1 MRILLVA
8 RLRLVALILG
18 LAALIGACGQP
29 AAPVAALQILDAEAT
44 SQTSVVV
51 TFNQAVGDAAT
62 EVDNYVITGPNGARL
77 RILAAYLLDGGSKV
91 VLATEPQQLVAY
103 GLLVRGVGPVGVSS
117 ARLEAQGAFGG
128 SGTTAP
134 IVASAV
140 ALSNSTVLVTFA
152 EPTSGQLANMGSG
165 ALVPAYY
172 EIALPDLDVL
182 GAAYG
187 SNGTDR
193 SRVVLTTGS
202 MTDRVYTVRVTNVL
216 SSSGNKLVDPFLNT
230 GSFRGITAGDQVA
243 PEVLDVYPTSNTT
256 VVIRFSEPVGP
267 SAADPT
273 RYVILDSDGK
283 ALTVAGATLNEYG
296 TEVTLTTW
304 PMTAGVEYRLTQIVG
319 VTDKN
324 DNALVIDA
332 GAPPLFV
339 GAPVDAAR
347 DLTPPRVLGAN
358 SISSTQVVITFSE
371 PVYGAEDPSK
381 YSIADRARF
390 DAGNVA
396 PQAVVL
402 VESATVS
409 ASRRTVTLTT
419 RQQSEILYAL
429 TVTDVADIAGNHLAP
444 PDRDHPF
451 QVTFLGTGVS
461 GVAEDFDGDG
471 LSDAAEQAGWT
482 VLIVRT
488 DGTTETRKVTSDPAL
503 ADTDGDGVSDADERY
518 YLTDP
523 RNADTDG
530 DGLTDWEELNRYYSE
545 PTMMDTDADGLN
557 DGLEANFFRTSPL
570 LADTDGDKLSDFY
583 EISADNRNPRVAD
596 LPAVNIRVGSVELRL
611 DVRFEETSTSGTRQV
626 DSKSAAVTLV
636 QSQESAQSHET
647 SSTLDWF
654 IQGGA
659 EVCIKGSCE
668 EADTAGAKF
677 TVEGGASGGTSTTFT
692 SASVNATQ
700 REYATTLATEAEVSA
715 EASLSRRVEGA
726 SIAVALSLTNASNI
740 AFTIRDIE
748 VTALLQDPAD
758 PTKLVP
764 VATLFGA
771 SSNPIS
777 IGPLTPERGP
787 FRFSSNDAFP
797 ALVESLMANP
807 RGVVFRVAN
816 YDITDEFG
824 RNFAFVEQD
833 VNDRTAFLEINYAGN
848 LPLERYQAATNGTFT
863 DAGAPS
869 GITMRQLLEDVLGLQ
884 HVDAAQDVT
893 LNPNVR
899 ADADL
904 LDVSFSTRQLPDGT
918 SVLYRVKRVSSQLT
932 GSERVW
938 WVLGPDGNIAPVGP
952 RPGRDFLSYRVY
964 ADRDYAFAFV
974 QDLDEDDVEAIEE
987 LLYRSLDTNPDSDG
1001 DGIRDGDEVYG
1012 PFQGNRRQRWLIHM
1026 DDGRDSYTT
1035 TSHPGRADTDGD
1047 GLTDCQELLF
1057 DPSCSLI
1064 TVYLDAAGVPT
1075 IQPRSNTGVAHLVL
1089 GTTMLTKR
1097 TDPANPDT
1105 DGDGL
1110 TDLVEVIGFSY
1121 VALNGARTVLTY
1133 QTMPDTP
1140 YATNPLSRDTDLDG
1154 LFDRA
1159 EVMLGSNPVRPDGDT
1174 VRDNDADGL
1183 VNAVETIPQTVRVIR
1198 STGLVTLQ
1206 VTSNPD
1212 QVDSDGDGLTDW
1224 EEYHGCLDQN
1234 RDFSCDSDARFGP
1247 TDRMNPDTDGD
1258 GLTDRQE
1265 VMGVRFAGDASAP
1278 LRFTDP
1284 VRYDTDG
1291 DGTSDGV
1298 EVNNSWTVSV
1308 AGRGGYVVWSDPL
1321 AADGDGDGLTDTQ
1334 ERSLGTDP
1342 NKADTDGDGALDG
1355 LEANPGRQTN
1365 PLVPDH
1371 LVTVTYQSLQIGDTH
1386 SSISDG
1392 DEGAN
1397 PGDFF
1402 FNFEVRHP
1410 DANGALQLRNVASSG
1425 SFSGGYPACANDNQS
1440 WCWGSIDGVRVMQLA
1455 APHGIELGAS
1465 FTFALPFTSLFT
1477 IEGIVQEIDPGP
1489 VADYTYRFGGLGDAS
1504 ATFSGSNLSKG
1515 SFSVRFAGMP
1525 EPDRPVNLTAYVRVE

>member
-8 RLRLVALILG
+8 RLRLAALFLG

-29 AAPVAALQILDAEAT
+29 ASPAAALQILDAEAT

-51 TFNQAVGDAAT
+51 TFNQPVDDAAL

-77 RILAAYLLDGGSKV
+77 RILAAYRLDGGSKV

-165 ALVPAYY
+165 ALEPAYY
-172 EIALPDLDVL
+172 EIALPDLVVL

-243 PEVLDVYPTSNTT
+243 PEVLEVYPTSNTT

-283 ALTVAGATLNEYG
+283 ALPIAGATLNEYG

-304 PMTAGVEYRLTQIVG
+304 PMTAGVEYRLMEIVG

-324 DNALVIDA
+324 GNLLVVDVT
-332 GAPPLFV
+332 APPVFI
-339 GAPVDAAR
+339 GAPVDAGQ
-347 DLTPPRVLGAN
+347 DKQPPRVLGAN
-358 SISSTQVVITFSE
+358 SISSTQVVVTFSE
-371 PVYGAEDPSK
+371 PVYGADDPSK
-381 YSIADRARF
+381 YSIADRATF
-390 DAGNVA
+390 DAGTISQ
-396 PQAVVL
+396 QAIVI

-461 GVAEDFDGDG
+461 GMAEDFDGDG

-482 VLIVRT
+482 VMIVRT
-488 DGTTETRKVTSDPAL
+488 DGTTESRKVTSDPFM
-503 ADTDGDGVSDADERY
+503 ADTDGDGQGDADERY

-545 PTMMDTDADGLN
+545 PTIMDTDGDGLN
-557 DGLEANFFRTSPL
+557 DGLEAKFFGTSPL
-570 LADTDGDKLSDFY
+570 LRDTDGDQLSDDY
-583 EISADNRNPRVAD
+583 EIGADNRNPRVAD
-596 LPAVNIRVGSVELRL
+596 LPAVSIRVGSVDLRL
-611 DVRFEETSTSGTRQV
+611 DVRFEEASTTGTRQV
-626 DSKSAAVTLV
+626 DAKSAAVTLV
-636 QSQESAQSHET
+636 QSQESAQAHET

-659 EVCIKGSCE
+659 EVCIKGGCE
-668 EADTAGAKF
+668 EADVAGAKF
-677 TVEGGASGGTSTTFT
+677 TVEGGASGGTSTTFST
-692 SASVNATQ
+692 ASVNATQ
-700 REYATTLATEAEVSA
+700 QEYATTLATEVEVSA
-715 EASLSRRVEGA
+715 EATLNRRVDGA

-740 AFTIRDIE
+740 AFTIQDIE

-764 VATLFGA
+764 IATLFAA
-771 SSNPIS
+771 SSSPIS

-787 FRFSSNDAFP
+787 FRFTSNDAFP
-797 ALVESLMANP
+797 SLVESLMANP
-807 RGVVFRVAN
+807 RGVVFRIAN

-833 VNDRTAFLEINYAGN
+833 VNDRTAFLEVNYAGN
-848 LPLERYQAATNGTFT
+848 LPLERYQAATNSTFT
-863 DAGAPS
+863 DSGVPA
-869 GITMRQLLEDVLGLQ
+869 GITMRQLLEDVLGLE
-884 HVDAAQDVT
+884 HVDAAVDAT

-904 LDVSFSTRQLPDGT
+904 LDASFSTRVLPDGT
-918 SVLYRVKRVSSQLT
+918 SVLYRVKRVSAELT
-932 GSERVW
+932 DSERVW
-938 WVLGPDGNIAPVGP
+938 WVLGPDGNITPVGT
-952 RPGRDFLSYRVY
+952 RPGRDFLSYRVF

-987 LLYRSLDTNPDSDG
+987 LLYRSLDSNPDSDG

-1012 PFQGNRRQRWLIHM
+1012 PYQGNRRQRWLIHM

-1035 TSHPGRADTDGD
+1035 TSHPGRADSDGD
-1047 GLTDCQELLF
+1047 GLTDCQELLY
-1057 DPSCSLI
+1057 DPSCSLV
-1064 TVYLDAAGVPT
+1064 TAYLDGNGVPT
-1075 IQPRSNTGVAHLVL
+1075 IRPRSNTGVNHQVL
-1089 GTTMLTKR
+1089 GTTRLAKR

-1110 TDLVEVIGFSY
+1110 TDLAEAIGFAYKNLS
-1121 VALNGARTVLTY
+1121 GTTTVLTY
-1133 QTMPDTP
+1133 QTIPSTP

-1154 LFDRA
+1154 LYDRA
-1159 EVMLGSNPVRPDGDT
+1159 EMVLGSNPVVPDGDT

-1183 VNAVETIPQTVRVIR
+1183 VNAVEAASQTITVH
-1198 STGLVTLQ
+1198 LVGGTTTRQ

-1212 QVDSDGDGLTDW
+1212 LTDTDGDGLTDW
-1224 EEYHGCLDQN
+1224 EEYYGCLDQN
-1234 RDFSCDSDARFGP
+1234 RDFVCDSDFRFGP
-1247 TDRMNPDTDGD
+1247 TDRRSADTDGD

-1265 VMGVRFAGDASAP
+1265 VMGVRFEGDSTKP
-1278 LRFTDP
+1278 LRYTDP
-1284 VRYDTDG
+1284 VRYDSDG
-1291 DGTSDGV
+1291 DGTSDGT
-1298 EVNNSWTVSV
+1298 EVNTSWTVNV

-1321 AADGDGDGLTDTQ
+1321 AADGDGDGLSDSQ
-1334 ERSLGTDP
+1334 ERVLGTDP
-1342 NKADTDGDGALDG
+1342 NNADTDGDGALDG
-1355 LEANPGRQTN
+1355 LEATPSRPTS

-1371 LVTVTYQSLQIGDTH
+1371 LVTVTYQTLQIGTNT
-1386 SSISDG
+1386 SISDG
-1392 DEGAN
+1392 DDGAN
-1397 PGDFF
+1397 PGDFYF
-1402 FNFEVRHP
+1402 AFDVRHP
-1410 DANGALQLRNVASSG
+1410 DSSG
-1425 SFSGGYPACANDNQS
+1425 VLQRRSVAHSSSFTGGYPNCANEDQS
-1440 WCWGSIDGVRVMQLA
+1440 LCWGAIDGVRVIQLA

-1465 FTFALPFTSLFT
+1465 FTFALPHTSLFT
-1477 IEGIVQEIDPGP
+1477 IEGVVQEIDPGP

-1504 ATFSGSNLSKG
+1504 ATFSGSSLNKG
-1515 SFSVRFAGMP
+1515 SFSIRFAGTP
-1525 EPDRPVNLTAYVRVE
+1525 EPERPVNVTAYVRVE